1 METDP
6 SPDPTRDAVVRERLA
21 EETATANAIYGI
33 IVSSAV
39 MASVH
44 GQSVLQ
50 LAVAVLITLVVY
62 WAAERFAHVMGR
74 RIVSSPH
81 LTPAQ
86 LRRHL
91 GNGWELVSASF
102 LPLAVLL
109 VAGLLGTTVSTAVLA
124 ALICATVLLSAAGW
138 RVGRQAGLTRRSRLL
153 SAMCSGAFGGAMIL
167 LKSLLH

>member
-1 METDP
+1 M
-6 SPDPTRDAVVRERLA
+6 R
-21 EETATANAIYGI
+21 
-33 IVSSAV
+33 
-39 MASVH
+39 
-44 GQSVLQ
+44 
-50 LAVAVLITLVVY
+50 
-62 WAAERFAHVMGR
+62 WFAR
-74 RIVSSPH
+74 RIVFYVFALWVALTINFLLPRMMPGSPIDGILQH